1 MDIVVGILF
10 IIFVGLWIGGAIQT
24 FQRNWVAALL
34 LLLILTPIWAIWA
47 FFEIFMTKPEK
58 QPIVVHVKNI
68 D

>member
-1 MDIVVGILF
+1 MDILLGIVTLV
-10 IIFVGLWIGGAIQT
+10 ILGLWIGGAIQT

-47 FFEIFMTKPEK
+47 FIEIFMTKPEK

-68 D
+68 E